1 MLPLVLFAETSSSTA
16 AIMFPVMVVVVTFG
30 LYQRVLLLSS
40 LKLFLVV
47 VLDLL
52 VAAAVTVLAWV
63 VAAAVTLL
71 RCSMLTAT
79 TLLPTVLHTPSALDQ
94 LADVPVAVAV
104 TVEEVVVSMD
114 VLRLFSEVDWEPS
127 VCKVD
132 PMLVTDV
139 PTLATLV

>member
-1 MLPLVLFAETSSSTA
+1 M
-16 AIMFPVMVVVVTFG
+16 
-30 LYQRVLLLSS
+30 
-40 LKLFLVV
+40 
-47 VLDLL
+47 
-52 VAAAVTVLAWV
+52 AV
-63 VAAAVTLL
+63 VTLL

-79 TLLPTVLHTPSALDQ
+79 TLLLKVLHTPSALDQ
-94 LADVPVAVAV
+94 LVDVPVAVAV

>member
-30 LYQRVLLLSS
+30 LYQRVLLLSN
-40 LKLFLVV
+40 LKSFLVV

-52 VAAAVTVLAWV
+52 VVAAVTVLAWEV
-63 VAAAVTLL
+63 VAVVTLL
-71 RCSMLTAT
+71 RCSTLTAT
-79 TLLPTVLHTPSALDQ
+79 TLLPTVLPILFVLDL
-94 LADVPVAVAV
+94 LADVPAVDVAM
-104 TVEEVVVSMD
+104 VEQVVVSMD

>member
-1 MLPLVLFAETSSSTA
+1 
-16 AIMFPVMVVVVTFG
+16 MVVVVTFG

-52 VAAAVTVLAWV
+52 VVAAVTVLVWAAV
-63 VAAAVTLL
+63 AAVTLL

-79 TLLPTVLHTPSALDQ
+79 TLLPTVLPILFVLDL

>member
-1 MLPLVLFAETSSSTA
+1 VLPLVLFAETSSSTA
-16 AIMFPVMVVVVTFG
+16 VIMSPVMVVVVTFG

-52 VAAAVTVLAWV
+52 VVAAVTVLAWA
-63 VAAAVTLL
+63 VAAVVTLL
-71 RCSMLTAT
+71 RCSTLTAT
-79 TLLPTVLHTPSALDQ
+79 TLLPTALRILFALDL
-94 LADVPVAVAV
+94 LADVPVVVAA

>member
-16 AIMFPVMVVVVTFG
+16 VIMSPVMVVVVTFG

-52 VAAAVTVLAWV
+52 VVAAVTVLAWAVAV
-63 VAAAVTLL
+63 VVTLL

-79 TLLPTVLHTPSALDQ
+79 TLLLKVLHTPSALDQ
-94 LADVPVAVAV
+94 LVDVPVAVAV